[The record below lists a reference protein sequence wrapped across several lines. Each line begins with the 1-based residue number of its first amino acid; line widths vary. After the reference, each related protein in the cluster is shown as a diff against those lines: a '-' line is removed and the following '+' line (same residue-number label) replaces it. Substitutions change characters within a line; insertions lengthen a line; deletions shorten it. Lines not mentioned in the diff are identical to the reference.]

1 MTETLLEVLE
11 DTPLTRARTALS
23 ELIAFPTISA
33 DSNLE
38 LILYVQEV
46 LGRLG
51 ARLELTRDE
60 TGAKANLFAT
70 IGPDIDGGVI
80 LSGHTDVVPVEG
92 QDWSTDPFLAHD
104 DGANMY
110 GRGACDMK
118 GFLACAL
125 ALAPAAAEADL
136 KRPLHLSFTYDE
148 EIGCLGARVMLAD
161 LERTG
166 RKPRAC
172 IIGEP
177 TSMRVIEG
185 HKGCHEYSTEF
196 MGLEGHG
203 SRPERGVNAVEYA
216 VRYVSELL
224 RLGEDLKA
232 NPPAGSRFEPP
243 WTTISVG
250 RMAGGIAHNVIANQC
265 QVDWEFRPANG
276 RDARHVS
283 RHMEDYAEREL
294 IPRMRAVDPAAGI
307 FTRTMGEVAG
317 LTPMP
322 DSEAVAIAT
331 ELTGGTDTGLVSFGT
346 EAGLFQE
353 IGIPTVVCGPGSI
366 AQAHKPDEF
375 VAVEQL
381 EQCLAMIE
389 RLIAKLS
396 R

>member
-1 MTETLLEVLE
+1 MTETLLQ
-11 DTPLTRARTALS
+11 DTPLVRARAALA
-23 ELIAFPTISA
+23 ELIAFPTISV
-33 DSNLE
+33 DGNLE
-38 LILYVQEV
+38 LISYVQEV

-51 ARLELTRDE
+51 ARSELTRDE
-60 TGAKANLFAT
+60 TGQKANLFAT

-104 DGANMY
+104 DGARIY

-125 ALAPAAAEADL
+125 AMTPAAAEADL

-148 EIGCLGARVMLAD
+148 EVGCLGARVMLAA
-161 LERTG
+161 LAESG

-196 MGLEGHG
+196 SGLEGHG
-203 SRPERGVNAVEYA
+203 SRPELGVNAVEYA

-224 RLGEDLKA
+224 RLGEDLQA
-232 NPPAGSRFEPP
+232 NPPPGSPFVPP

-250 RMAGGIAHNVIANQC
+250 RIAGGIAHNVIANQC

-276 RDARHVS
+276 SDARRVCG
-283 RHMEDYAEREL
+283 HMQDYADREL

-307 FTRTMGEVAG
+307 FTRTMGEVSG
-317 LTPMP
+317 LAPMP
-322 DSEAVAIAT
+322 DSEAVALAT
-331 ELTGGTDTGLVSFGT
+331 ELAGRKDTGVVSFGT
-346 EAGLFQE
+346 EGGLFQE
-353 IGIPTVVCGPGSI
+353 IGIPTVICGPGSI

-375 VAVEQL
+375 VDYEQL
-381 EQCLAMIE
+381 DTCLGMIE
-389 RLIAKLS
+389 RLIANLEQE
-396 R
+396 